1 MEGIELSHTE
11 SPDTRSV
18 DYNCHSSGVNFL
30 EILCSLACLECHGAL
45 CSKPHHLEF
54 HSPSQLFFTVQQLEF
69 ELTNAEHPI
78 DKFFNIHTFLFQIVS
93 CTQLKHFPGL
103 CVAFSLWT
111 NLDTSAL
118 LLATLYSNTEN
129 IGSAG
134 QYNVVSQ
141 DVHNMDAEKEV
152 TDIDLRLHALQNFL
166 KSAKDSAVKK

>member
-1 MEGIELSHTE
+1 
-11 SPDTRSV
+11 
-18 DYNCHSSGVNFL
+18 
-30 EILCSLACLECHGAL
+30 
-45 CSKPHHLEF
+45 
-54 HSPSQLFFTVQQLEF
+54 
-69 ELTNAEHPI
+69 
-78 DKFFNIHTFLFQIVS
+78 
-93 CTQLKHFPGL
+93 
-103 CVAFSLWT
+103 VAFSLWT